1 MTDFNNGDTD
11 PRGERSMSSEIE
23 LKPCPFCG
31 GEAKPFRHQAMGE
44 DGWRPPFLYGVACSE
59 CPTIIKSRHVARTE
73 ADMAELWNRR
83 TPPSSAAGDVRC
95 GNERYELDAY
105 IWRRESTQEWVFEI
119 SGAINGT
126 AFISRHVEPLTTPPE
141 DVAGLPSLYDTR
153 PQPASD
159 ASGEVERLANNLEF
173 LASKH
178 DGPGGICRVPQYTIN
193 EAAALLRTLSRAL
206 LAASDE
212 KDYG

>member
-1 MTDFNNGDTD
+1 
-11 PRGERSMSSEIE
+11 MSSEIE

-59 CPTIIKSRHVARTE
+59 CPTVIKSRHVARTE

-83 TPPSSAAGDVRC
+83 TPPSSATPGDGFVLTMRSGVSSMNDNVIGTFCDYATALTVGGMLYEADKLDHPEYRTFDVKPQERAGSDAGAVRC

-153 PQPASD
+153 PQPS
-159 ASGEVERLANNLEF
+159 SEENG
-173 LASKH
+173 H
-178 DGPGGICRVPQYTIN
+178 G
-193 EAAALLRTLSRAL
+193 
-206 LAASDE
+206 
-212 KDYG
+212 